1 MSGFV
6 DTPPYLLPDG
16 TSADLT
22 AMTNNLQDD
31 SDLLYGVTTPNRPVW
46 QLYAHGPLASLLPAS
61 MVGANAWVAVWVGDD
76 PGETDNDPSLDGNA
90 PCYCMPSR
98 MARGAAGRWSRPR
111 RCAGPRPVS
120 SAAMSRS
127 GDRTS

>member
-46 QLYAHGPLASLLPAS
+46 QLYAHGPLASLLPAQHGRRQR
-61 MVGANAWVAVWVGDD
+61 VG
-76 PGETDNDPSLDGNA
+76 
-90 PCYCMPSR
+90 
-98 MARGAAGRWSRPR
+98 R
-111 RCAGPRPVS
+111 RLG
-120 SAAMSRS
+120 
-127 GDRTS
+127 G